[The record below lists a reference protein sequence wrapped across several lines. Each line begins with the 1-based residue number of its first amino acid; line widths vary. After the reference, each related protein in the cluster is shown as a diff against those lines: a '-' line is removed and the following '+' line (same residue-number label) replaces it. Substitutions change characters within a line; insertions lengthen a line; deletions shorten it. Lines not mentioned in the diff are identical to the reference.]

1 MLILLVIASLG
12 MFITGIMKYNEF
24 QREKVALEIEKE
36 ALKDEID
43 ELKYLIDCP
52 MDYDYIVRVAREK
65 LGLYLPD
72 ETIYYNDYN
81 DKKK

>member
-1 MLILLVIASLG
+1 MIKRAKMHKLKAKL
-12 MFITGIMKYNEF
+12 
-24 QREKVALEIEKE
+24 EKE
-36 ALKDEID
+36 KAALTDEID

-81 DKKK
+81 DTKK